1 MATPVYVLCD
11 NNCKY
16 EGMTKE
22 QILTAIMQAVESG
35 TVGDCN
41 TGFITT
47 VKTINGRGLRF
58 FVGTQAE
65 YDSLS
70 KTQKDGVFALIT
82 NDTTK
87 DGLLEAIRD
96 LQEEQSNINNT
107 FTAITA
113 GAFAVPEA
121 SHAVNADYAERAG
134 KLASYELTRDNTNG
148 GFYVTET
155 GVYLIIAVSG
165 DVNDPTGE
173 QFTNYRSGIV
183 VIPKLYRAA
192 GGIGE
197 DGSYDTYDMDLFN
210 ADKFRLKLV
219 REGFVEYK
227 AYRLMS
233 L

>member
-22 QILTAIMQAVESG
+22 QILTAITQAVESG

-65 YDSLS
+65 YDGLS

-87 DGLLEAIRD
+87 DGLLEAIEELR
-96 LQEEQSNINNT
+96 EEQNNVNN
-107 FTAITA
+107 ALLEITTGKFIVPKAKHADVADIA
-113 GAFAVPEA
+113 GEA
-121 SHAVNADYAERAG
+121 WGLVTDDLYLDE
-134 KLASYELTRDNTNG
+134 ENG
-148 GFYVTET
+148 GFYVTEA
-155 GVYLIIAVSG
+155 GVYLVFGIKNNNLANARKIYKTELIAIPNIESMA
-165 DVNDPTGE
+165 TGATGS
-173 QFTNYRSGIV
+173 FAKY
-183 VIPKLYRAA
+183 
-192 GGIGE
+192 
-197 DGSYDTYDMDLFN
+197 GSYDTGDMYN
-210 ADKFRLKLV
+210 PDKFRLDIAE
-219 REGFVEYK
+219 EGYYL
-227 AYRLMS
+227 ARATRIMYL
-233 L
+233 